1 LYKLSYTKRFA
12 NCWSQS
18 TTVCKENSLRR
29 IIKYDIAKRV
39 DLPHTPD
46 KKRGLFAL
54 IRHKKEN
61 ISAKKEVKK
70 DTQIIKILLNKNS
83 P

>member
-1 LYKLSYTKRFA
+1 
-12 NCWSQS
+12 
-18 TTVCKENSLRR
+18 LRR

>member
-1 LYKLSYTKRFA
+1 VQTLGHKALRFVKTS
-12 NCWSQS
+12 WR
-18 TTVCKENSLRR
+18 E
-29 IIKYDIAKRV
+29 IINYDIAKCV
-39 DLPHTPD
+39 GLTHTPD

-70 DTQIIKILLNKNS
+70 DIQIIPILLNKNPS
-83 P
+83 